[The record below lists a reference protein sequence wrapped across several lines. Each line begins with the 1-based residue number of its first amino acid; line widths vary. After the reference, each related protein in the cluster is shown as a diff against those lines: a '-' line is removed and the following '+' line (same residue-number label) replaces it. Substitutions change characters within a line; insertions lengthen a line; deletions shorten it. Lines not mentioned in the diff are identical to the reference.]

1 MAHPLY
7 FQRVTMQR
15 LLVTGASGFVG
26 SRVVQALQRKYKLLT
41 PTHCEME
48 ITDAESVEKYIS
60 ANEPQIILHLA
71 AISNTGYCEEH
82 PDESY
87 RVNVQG
93 VENLAVADERI
104 GAKFVFFSSDQ
115 VYNGC
120 LERGLLNE
128 ETPLAPENHYGR
140 HKLLAEKRAA
150 ELCISSVALRAT
162 WMYDS
167 PKEGMYTHPNF
178 VTNIKRAIEQQTPMR
193 FATREFRGI
202 TWIDEVVR
210 NLPHT
215 FSLPAGVYNFGAE
228 NSLNTYETARAYCT
242 LLGHDADVIV
252 VADEARFP
260 EHERN
265 ISISMS
271 KATTASGGDI
281 QFCDTLT
288 GLKKYEA
295 DIKK

>member
-1 MAHPLY
+1 
-7 FQRVTMQR
+7 MQK

-41 PTHCEME
+41 PTHSEME

-93 VENLAVADERI
+93 VENLAVAAERI

-150 ELCISSVALRAT
+150 ELCSSSVALRAT

-167 PKEGMYTHPNF
+167 PQERMYTHPNF

-193 FATREFRGI
+193 FAPREFRGI

-252 VADEARFP
+252 IADEARFA

-271 KATTASGGDI
+271 KATTASGGAI